1 MHIIAANP
9 STGASG
15 NLTFDDNN
23 VFPPFTFTNDTASHT
38 NKLPWYMGQ
47 WTTPV
52 TAVLEAYVLVSFLI
66 ALVMFMMCIR
76 RHGCFHL
83 CRCRRRRRVTRYQQQ
98 RVRIYDEQHAN
109 TNNNNT
115 QEDSDED
122 IDDHEINSILSR
134 DPAALDAEDGGRH
147 VHDIQRL
154 ERALR
159 TAGMA

>member
-15 NLTFDDNN
+15 NLTFDGNN
-23 VFPPFTFTNDTASHT
+23 VFPSFTFTNDTLSQT

-66 ALVMFMMCIR
+66 ALVMFMMCIHR
-76 RHGCFHL
+76 NGCF
-83 CRCRRRRRVTRYQQQ
+83 
-98 RVRIYDEQHAN
+98 RVRVWNEQHAN
-109 TNNNNT
+109 INNT
-115 QEDSDED
+115 QQDSDED
-122 IDDHEINSILSR
+122 IDDHEINSILFR
-134 DPAALDAEDGGRH
+134 DHAALDAEDGGSRA
-147 VHDIQRL
+147 HDIQRL